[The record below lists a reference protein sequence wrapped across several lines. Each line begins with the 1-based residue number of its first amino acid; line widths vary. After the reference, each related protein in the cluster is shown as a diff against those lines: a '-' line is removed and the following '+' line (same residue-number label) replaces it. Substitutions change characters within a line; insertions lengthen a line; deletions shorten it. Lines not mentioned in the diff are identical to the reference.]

1 MFREMRRKQCEGS
14 FEEAEEMLKKAT
26 HGILGVSGDE
36 GYPYT
41 VPVSFVYGD
50 GKILFHCATEGHKLD
65 ALMNN
70 EKVSFCVI
78 EQDEII
84 PEEFNTLYKSV
95 IAFGKAKVLQED
107 APIQEALEL
116 ILEKY
121 SPKHMDSG
129 KKYIKA
135 EWANLKVV
143 EIQIEHMT
151 AKAGD

>member
-14 FEEAEEMLKKAT
+14 YEEAEAMLQKAP
-26 HGILGVSGDE
+26 HGILGVAGDE

-41 VPVSFVYGD
+41 VPVSFVYKD
-50 GKILFHCATEGHKLD
+50 GKIFFHCATEGHKLD
-65 ALMNN
+65 ALKNN

-84 PEEFNTLYKSV
+84 PEEFNTLYRSV
-95 IAFGKAKVLQED
+95 IAFGRAKILRED
-107 APIQEALEL
+107 GVIQEVLEL
-116 ILEKY
+116 ILNKY

-135 EWANLKVV
+135 EWDNLKVV
-143 EIQIEHMT
+143 EMEIEHMT

>member
-1 MFREMRRKQCEGS
+1 MFREMRRKQCQGS
-14 FEEAEEMLKKAT
+14 YEEAEAMMKKAP
-26 HGILGVSGDE
+26 HGILGVLGDE

-41 VPVSFVYGD
+41 VPVSFVYKQ
-50 GKILFHCATEGHKLD
+50 GKIFLHCATEGHKLD

-84 PEEFNTLYKSV
+84 PEEFNTLYRSA
-95 IAFGKAKVLQED
+95 IAFGRAKILRED
-107 APIQEALEL
+107 EAIQEVLEM
-116 ILEKY
+116 ILDKY

-143 EIQIEHMT
+143 EIEIDHMT